1 MMPNDPITSMQLAST
16 AGAQL
21 RAAREALGL
30 SQEVVAQQLKLAPRQ
45 VRAIEEDD
53 YARLPG
59 RTFVRGFVR
68 NYARLV
74 HLDPGSVMAGL
85 PRVDGT
91 SPLDRPSLTAAS
103 RPMAELPVAATVRRN
118 SSTRWL
124 IPAVL
129 LAIVAGAGVYEFTRA
144 PSPQRRAPVANENT
158 APAPTSAPVG
168 QTTTVL
174 PNPLDNSKADN
185 AGTASATQSNT
196 TSTAVAP
203 TNDSTSINPAASTA
217 PVATAVAP
225 AAPAPADVSL
235 QLTFKQK
242 SWVEVKDGNG
252 TAIFLQTGAAGTSQT
267 VTGTPPLDVAIGN
280 AAGVGVTFRGQPID
294 LAAHTH
300 ANIARLLLK

>member
-30 SQEVVAQQLKLAPRQ
+30 SQEMVAQQLKLAPRQ

-124 IPAVL
+124 IPIVL
-129 LAIVAGAGVYEFTRA
+129 VAIVAAAGVYEFTRA
-144 PSPQRRAPVANENT
+144 PSPQRRAPVATENV
-158 APAPTSAPVG
+158 APPPTSAPVG

-174 PNPLDNSKADN
+174 PNPLDNSKAESVGVAPVN
-185 AGTASATQSNT
+185 TAP
-196 TSTAVAP
+196 TAVAP
-203 TNDSTSINPAASTA
+203 TNDAVSVAPAAPTTSA
-217 PVATAVAP
+217 ATAVAP
-225 AAPAPADVSL
+225 AAPQPAEATL
-235 QLTFKQK
+235 QFTFKQK

-252 TAIFLQTGAAGTSQT
+252 TAIFVQTGAAGTSQT
-267 VTGTPPLDVAIGN
+267 VTGMPPLDVAIGN
-280 AAGVGVTFRGQPID
+280 AAGVGLMFRGQPVD

>member
-1 MMPNDPITSMQLAST
+1 
-16 AGAQL
+16 
-21 RAAREALGL
+21 
-30 SQEVVAQQLKLAPRQ
+30 LKLAPRQ

-103 RPMAELPVAATVRRN
+103 RPMAELPVAATVRRS

-124 IPAVL
+124 IPVVL
-129 LAIVAGAGVYEFTRA
+129 LAIVAAAGVYEFTRA
-144 PSPQRRAPVANENT
+144 PSPQRRVPVGNDNVAPP
-158 APAPTSAPVG
+158 PASAPVG
-168 QTTTVL
+168 QTATAL
-174 PNPLDNSKADN
+174 PNPLDNSKAES
-185 AGTASATQSNT
+185 AGGAPVTQTNT
-196 TSTAVAP
+196 TPTAVAP
-203 TNDSTSINPAASTA
+203 TNDAASVAA
-217 PVATAVAP
+217 PTTPAATAVAS
-225 AAPAPADVSL
+225 AAPAPADVTL

-252 TAIFLQTGAAGTSQT
+252 TAIFVQTGAAGTSQT